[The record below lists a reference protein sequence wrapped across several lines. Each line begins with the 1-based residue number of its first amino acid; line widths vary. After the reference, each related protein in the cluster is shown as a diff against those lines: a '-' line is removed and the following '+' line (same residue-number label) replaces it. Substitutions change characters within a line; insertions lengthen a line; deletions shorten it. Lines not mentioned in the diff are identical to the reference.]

1 VELVERFFNKIKQC
15 RRVATRHDKL
25 AVNYLA
31 FVKLA
36 SIRIWLRA
44 NESRLA
50 GTIQTETLPNDE
62 LPLLPSTPVSRLAA
76 GGAAEGGFT
85 RGGGLEDAAFR
96 TCARVVGRRLARRG
110 AVGAIGQGLG
120 PRISSRWGLLTFDA
134 AGLAD
139 PLPNLES
146 ELRSPRTPQGGRER
160 RQCGFN

>member
-15 RRVATRHDKL
+15 RRVATRYDKL

-36 SIRIWLRA
+36 QSEFGCALMSA
-44 NESRLA
+44 RLA

-76 GGAAEGGFT
+76 GGAAEGGFAG
-85 RGGGLEDAAFR
+85 GGGLEDAAFR

-120 PRISSRWGLLTFDA
+120 PRISSRWGLWTFDA

-139 PLPNLES
+139 PP
-146 ELRSPRTPQGGRER
+146 P
-160 RQCGFN
+160 